1 MVSSPMSFHTFVVE
15 GVRSLFSNKRQLG
28 FEDVPASVLKSALTE
43 FFYSFDWDQAPLGHV
58 WLEGVSN
65 TPFRVISL
73 FDP

>member
-1 MVSSPMSFHTFVVE
+1 MASSPMSLHTFVVE
-15 GVRSLFSNKRQLG
+15 GVRSLFSNRNIVGLK
-28 FEDVPASVLKSALTE
+28 DVTAAVLQSALTE
-43 FFYSFDWDQAPLGHV
+43 FFYSFDWDQALLGHV